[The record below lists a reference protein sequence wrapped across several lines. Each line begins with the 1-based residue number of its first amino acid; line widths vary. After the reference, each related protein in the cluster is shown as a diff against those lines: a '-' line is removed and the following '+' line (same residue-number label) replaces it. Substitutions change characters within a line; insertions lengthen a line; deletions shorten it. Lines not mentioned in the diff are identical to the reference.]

1 MTQSASSEAAR
12 AATFLEGV
20 RGSLPIVIGYLPI
33 AFSCG
38 GAATNFGFSTLEA
51 VFLSMVI
58 YAGASQFM
66 ALPLLASGTS
76 VAIASVTLLAMNLR
90 HLLYGPSLLDRA
102 GARART
108 RHSWAWAFGLTD
120 EVYATAIG
128 FLAAR
133 GQAWSE
139 RWMLGIGAAA
149 YLSWVAG
156 TAVGALAGGGALAAY
171 PALEAGLGF
180 MLPALFLALLLA
192 ILNRRQLP
200 IVATAGAV
208 CALVTLGSGITSG
221 ILAGMI
227 AGAVVGTLRARA
239 ATVEEPV

>member
-1 MTQSASSEAAR
+1 
-12 AATFLEGV
+12 
-20 RGSLPIVIGYLPI
+20 
-33 AFSCG
+33 
-38 GAATNFGFSTLEA
+38 
-51 VFLSMVI
+51 
-58 YAGASQFM
+58 M

-108 RHSWAWAFGLTD
+108 RHSWAWALGLTD

-192 ILNRRQLP
+192 LLNRRQLP